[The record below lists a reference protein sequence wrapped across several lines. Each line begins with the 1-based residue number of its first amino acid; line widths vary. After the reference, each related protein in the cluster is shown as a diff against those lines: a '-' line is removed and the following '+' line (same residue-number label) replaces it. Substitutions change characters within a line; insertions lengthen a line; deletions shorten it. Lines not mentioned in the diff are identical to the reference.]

1 MPTMRVSPAVLL
13 APLVGLAACATSSR
27 HEVLVRNE
35 ALFRAI
41 GARDVATLTE
51 LTAPEF
57 RFETADGQKGDRKT
71 WLDGVA
77 ALPAIESITNEELHL
92 REDGDRGAVLCGV
105 QRAVVVVEGKRVVD
119 TVAFCD
125 RWERRDGR
133 WVVTFA
139 GPGAR

>member
-1 MPTMRVSPAVLL
+1 MSPAVLL
-13 APLVGLAACATSSR
+13 GLVGLAACASATR

-41 GARDVATLTE
+41 GARDVSTLTE

-57 RFETADGQKGDRKT
+57 RFETADGQKGDLKT
-71 WLDGVA
+71 WLDGIA
-77 ALPAIESITNEELHL
+77 ALPVIESITNEELRL
-92 REDGDRGAVLCGV
+92 REDGDGRAVLCGV

-119 TVAFCD
+119 TAPFCD
-125 RWERRDGR
+125 RWERREGR

-139 GPGAR
+139 GPGER

>member
-1 MPTMRVSPAVLL
+1 MRLSLAVL
-13 APLVGLAACATSSR
+13 AALVGLAACVSARR

-41 GARDVATLTE
+41 GARDVATLSE

-57 RFETADGQKGDRKT
+57 RFETADGQKGDRKR

-77 ALPAIESITNEELHL
+77 ALPAIESITNEELRL
-92 REDGDRGAVLCGV
+92 REEGDGRAVLCGV
-105 QRAVVVVEGKRVVD
+105 QRAVVVVEGKRVAD
-119 TVAFCD
+119 TASFCD
-125 RWERRDGR
+125 RWERREGR

-139 GPGAR
+139 GPGER

>member
-1 MPTMRVSPAVLL
+1 MRVSLPVLL
-13 APLVGLAACATSSR
+13 GLVGLAACATATR

-41 GARDVATLTE
+41 GARDVSTLTE

-57 RFETADGQKGDRKT
+57 RFETVDGQKGDRKT
-71 WLDGVA
+71 WLDGIA
-77 ALPAIESITNEELHL
+77 ALPVIESISNEELRL
-92 REDGDRGAVLCGV
+92 REDGDGRAVLCGV

-119 TVAFCD
+119 TASFCD
-125 RWERRDGR
+125 RWERREGR

-139 GPGAR
+139 GPGER

>member
-1 MPTMRVSPAVLL
+1 MAGRLLLL
-13 APLVGLAACATSSR
+13 AGLVGLAACATASR

-41 GARDVATLTE
+41 GARDVSTLTE
-51 LTAPEF
+51 LLAPEF

-77 ALPAIESITNEELHL
+77 ALPVIESITNEELRL
-92 REDGDRGAVLCGV
+92 REDGDGRAVLCGV

-119 TVAFCD
+119 TASFCD
-125 RWERRDGR
+125 RWERREGR
-133 WVVTFA
+133 WLVTFA
-139 GPGAR
+139 GPGER